1 LSVQMDQARR
11 LLVIEGLLVALGVP
25 LLPLSRWGHEFS
37 GIGHLVGY
45 EAIWWG
51 LVAFILV
58 QTVVFERDNL
68 SSLGFRTVRL
78 IELIAG
84 VGVGILTLAGLA
96 LLYYW
101 ALPRLHLGET
111 SQMRQLTQSPAWWRA
126 ISVIRAAVSEE
137 ILFRGYAISRIR
149 ALTGSLPLASIL
161 SWTVF
166 TVAHVG
172 PWGWGHLLIAGFGG
186 LMLTLAFLWR
196 GNIWVSIVAHA
207 VIDGAAVLS

>member
-1 LSVQMDQARR
+1 MDQARR

>member
-1 LSVQMDQARR
+1 MDQARR
-11 LLVIEGLLVALGVP
+11 WLVIEGLLVALGVP
-25 LLPLSRWGHEFS
+25 MLPLSKWEHEFS
-37 GIGHLVGY
+37 SVGHLVGY

-51 LVAFILV
+51 LVAFVLV
-58 QTVVFERDNL
+58 QTVVLERDQL
-68 SSLGFRTVRL
+68 SSLGFRGVRL

-84 VGVGILTLAGLA
+84 VGVGILALAGLA
-96 LLYYW
+96 FLYYW
-101 ALPRLHLGET
+101 ALPRFHLGES
-111 SQMRQLTQSPAWWRA
+111 SQMRQLTQTPAWWRA

-149 ALTGSLPLASIL
+149 VLTGSLPLASIL

-186 LMLTLAFLWR
+186 LILTLAFLWR